1 MNLVGTWNL
10 EVATPFG
17 KQPAT
22 LIFEGTGGALSA
34 HISSKLGDAPLE
46 SLTVTHDGFDA
57 RVTMEFQ
64 GKPYN
69 ASIKGQVENQNEI
82 NGTIKVAL
90 PIAPPIKYT
99 GTRAG

>member
-17 KQPAT
+17 KHPAT
-22 LIFEGTGGALSA
+22 LVFEGTGGALTA
-34 HISSKLGDAPLE
+34 HISSQLGDSPLN

-64 GKPYN
+64 GKPYD
-69 ASIKGQVENQNEI
+69 AAIKGQVENNDEI
-82 NGTIKVAL
+82 NGTIKVKL
-90 PIAPPIKYT
+90 PIAPSIKYT

>member
-1 MNLVGTWNL
+1 MNLVGIWNL

-17 KQPAT
+17 KHPAT
-22 LIFEGTGGALSA
+22 LIFEGTGGALTA
-34 HISSKLGDAPLE
+34 HISSRLGDAPLE

-64 GKPYN
+64 GKPY
-69 ASIKGQVENQNEI
+69 AAGIKGQVEDDSI
-82 NGTIKVAL
+82 NGTIKVNL
-90 PIAPPIKYT
+90 PIVPAIKYT

>member
-22 LIFEGTGGALSA
+22 LVFEGTGGALTA
-34 HISSKLGDAPLE
+34 HIDSKLGVAPLE
-46 SLTVTHDGFDA
+46 GLTVTHDGFDA
-57 RVTMEFQ
+57 RVQMEFQ
-64 GKPYN
+64 GKPY
-69 ASIKGQVENQNEI
+69 AAGITGQAADNDSLSGV
-82 NGTIKVAL
+82 IKVKLA
-90 PIAPPIKYT
+90 IAPPIRYT